1 MRTTV
6 RIENELLEEL
16 KARAADQEVS
26 LTQVVNQTI
35 RRGLAG
41 GEQQKASAPFVQQTY
56 DMGVPRFDVNKA
68 LSVAAD
74 LEDEYIMQ
82 KLARGQ

>member
-1 MRTTV
+1 M
-6 RIENELLEEL
+6 RIEDELLEEL
-16 KARAADQEVS
+16 KARAASHDVS
-26 LTQVVNQTI
+26 LTQMVNQVI
-35 RRGLAG
+35 RHGLNTPV
-41 GEQQKASAPFVQQTY
+41 EKAVTPPFVQKTY

-68 LSVAAD
+68 LSLAAE

>member
-6 RIENELLEEL
+6 RIEDDLLEEL
-16 KARAADQEVS
+16 KCRAADQDVS
-26 LTQVVNQTI
+26 LTHMVNQTI
-35 RRGLAG
+35 RRGLNAPV
-41 GEQQKASAPFVQQTY
+41 EKAVTPPFVQKTH

-68 LSVAAD
+68 LALAAE